1 MASKKRK
8 LSVDDDPLTQFQ
20 TLRQLPRLSR
30 ADCRQVIG
38 LLRDDE
44 AGQKTASRE
53 YHMYPKASKLM
64 QKQWSGE
71 KKDVPVFVNS
81 FPDLLQAKVD
91 ACPLYRRLLSE
102 AWEDYDGKLT
112 LVLFSDDATPGN
124 ILAPRQTKKSCMMY
138 ASFIE
143 LKVLFLDGCWIPL
156 SNKRTTEMT
165 SEQYSH
171 AEYLRCVLEAV
182 HDTAQHGI
190 PITLRQGHSML
201 WIRRVVI
208 LGDHEGLRA
217 FAGCKGA
224 AALKP
229 CWRCVNVIAGHRA
242 LPPGHVHLGN
252 ADSALL
258 RPQTDAGLQAVVAHL
273 RGCTTKKALQE
284 AEKLLGWCL
293 STMEKGVLG
302 STALKEWI
310 SLDSFYV
317 DSMHQFYSN
326 GLVNQDIGLWYQTFR
341 KAGFDLLYL
350 QRWMQIGW
358 KTLAGGPPL
367 QWNASMTNWSEMM
380 EIFVAMQKLRCKHCH

>member
-1 MASKKRK
+1 
-8 LSVDDDPLTQFQ
+8 
-20 TLRQLPRLSR
+20 
-30 ADCRQVIG
+30 
-38 LLRDDE
+38 
-44 AGQKTASRE
+44 
-53 YHMYPKASKLM
+53 
-64 QKQWSGE
+64 
-71 KKDVPVFVNS
+71 
-81 FPDLLQAKVD
+81 
-91 ACPLYRRLLSE
+91 
-102 AWEDYDGKLT
+102 
-112 LVLFSDDATPGN
+112 
-124 ILAPRQTKKSCMMY
+124 MM
-138 ASFIE
+138 
-143 LKVLFLDGCWIPL
+143 
-156 SNKRTTEMT
+156 

-326 GLVNQDIGLWYQTFR
+326 EWLSEPRHWFMVSNLSKSRLRPLVPAKVDANR
-341 KAGFDLLYL
+341 
-350 QRWMQIGW
+350 
-358 KTLAGGPPL
+358 
-367 QWNASMTNWSEMM
+367 M
-380 EIFVAMQKLRCKHCH
+380 ENSSRGTHSNGMCP

>member
-1 MASKKRK
+1 M
-8 LSVDDDPLTQFQ
+8 
-20 TLRQLPRLSR
+20 
-30 ADCRQVIG
+30 
-38 LLRDDE
+38 
-44 AGQKTASRE
+44 
-53 YHMYPKASKLM
+53 
-64 QKQWSGE
+64 
-71 KKDVPVFVNS
+71 
-81 FPDLLQAKVD
+81 
-91 ACPLYRRLLSE
+91 
-102 AWEDYDGKLT
+102 
-112 LVLFSDDATPGN
+112 
-124 ILAPRQTKKSCMMY
+124 
-138 ASFIE
+138 
-143 LKVLFLDGCWIPL
+143 
-156 SNKRTTEMT
+156 
-165 SEQYSH
+165 
-171 AEYLRCVLEAV
+171 

-258 RPQTDAGLQAVVAHL
+258 RPQTDAGYLFCRRWWHTYVGAPRRRHCKRQKNSWAGAY
-273 RGCTTKKALQE
+273 
-284 AEKLLGWCL
+284 

-326 GLVNQDIGLWYQTFR
+326 GLVNQDIGLW
-341 KAGFDLLYL
+341 
-350 QRWMQIGW
+350 
-358 KTLAGGPPL
+358 
-367 QWNASMTNWSEMM
+367 
-380 EIFVAMQKLRCKHCH
+380 